1 MAVISEPF
9 GGVRLSGE
17 DAEKFQRW
25 IRYGQ
30 PTESAKA
37 TFARVDKLR
46 KISEKHGGEIPMRFD
61 SETGRYVPV
70 E

>member
-9 GGVRLSGE
+9 GGVKLSGE
-17 DAEKFQRW
+17 DAKKFQHW
-25 IRYGQ
+25 MLHGQ
-30 PTESAKA
+30 PTRAAKA

-61 SETGRYVPV
+61 PKTGKYVPV